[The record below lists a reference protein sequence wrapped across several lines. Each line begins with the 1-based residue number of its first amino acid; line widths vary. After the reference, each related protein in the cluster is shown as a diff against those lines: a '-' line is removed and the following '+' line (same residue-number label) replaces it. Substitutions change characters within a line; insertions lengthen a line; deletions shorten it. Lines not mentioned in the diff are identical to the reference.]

1 MRISRAGIAL
11 VKHFEGLYLESYQD
25 AVGVW
30 TIGYGITSADKAIT
44 GKEIKKGMKITRTTA
59 DKWLEESLNKK
70 YLPKVLKYQD
80 KYHFDTSQIDAL
92 TSFAFNIGSIDGLT
106 QNGIRTKAEIEKAF
120 TLYVKAGGRTLK
132 GLIRRREAERDLYRQ
147 GPKGFDEGFPLLPD
161 RGYFEEGDKGEG
173 VKKIQRFLT
182 WMDLFD
188 SKIDGIYGKKTIAA
202 VKKLQKMAKTPQNG
216 KFGNKCLP
224 YAKKIKR

>member
-11 VKHFEGLYLESYQD
+11 VKHFEGLYLETYQD
-25 AVGVW
+25 AVGVN

-44 GKEIKKGMKITRTTA
+44 GKEITKGMKITRTTA

-106 QNGIRTKAEIEKAF
+106 QNGTRTKAEIEKAF

-132 GLIRRREAERDLYRQ
+132 GLIRRREAERDLFRQ

-188 SKIDGIYGKKTIAA
+188 SKIDGIYGRKTVAA